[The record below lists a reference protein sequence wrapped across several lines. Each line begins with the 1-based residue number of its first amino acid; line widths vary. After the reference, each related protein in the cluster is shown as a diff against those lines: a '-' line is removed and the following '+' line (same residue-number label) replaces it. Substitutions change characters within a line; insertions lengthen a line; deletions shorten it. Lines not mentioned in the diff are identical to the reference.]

1 MKVARNLFLAVALVL
16 ALATAAWTLGRA
28 GSREP
33 APRLASAG
41 SQAAPSPAGYSCFL
55 QNNCP
60 PCPGK
65 PIARSQKKEKHGD
78 CSCHQVTY
86 QCTDGS
92 TQTCWDNCE

>member
-16 ALATAAWTLGRA
+16 ALAAAGWTLGRA

-33 APRLASAG
+33 TPRLASAR
-41 SQAAPSPAGYSCFL
+41 SQPAPAGYSCFL
-55 QNNCP
+55 ENTCP